1 MLEHAGR
8 EVLAEYEFGQTL
20 GCGTFGVT
28 RLVTHRRTARP
39 WACKTICKASIA
51 ASPAA
56 VADVQHEVAILQH
69 LAGHGGIVQLQGVY
83 EDERSIHL
91 VMELCTGGDL
101 LDYISRFG
109 RLSEGEAADIGR
121 VMLTTLQHCHRNG
134 VVHRDIK
141 PENFLLGAPTLLMAP
156 AGSAAA
162 VLKVSDFGVSAFH
175 TPGEH
180 FSEIVGTPFYMAPEV
195 LQRRYGPAADV
206 WSVGV
211 VIYLMIAGCLPFNG
225 NSDRQII
232 KAVMDSEPDFAGEAW
247 QGVSSCAREFVQL
260 ALTKDPLSRA
270 GIAQLLAHPW
280 MAGRGGSSKQPA
292 SSSGGTASAAA
303 ARQQQRMSLQQ
314 PQHKAAAAVRAALAA
329 PSSCWQ
335 NQECRS
341 RSSLEQRGKVPAQ
354 VRTAAA
360 SGALGG
366 AAVPRLAV
374 ATGSKLGRVLV
385 LQQA

>member
-1 MLEHAGR
+1 MSAVMCAGDQERDVSTPGQPDLWSAFAAANGMPQQRQRSKSEQVGDGLDPWDAAQLLQGSCGHSGCSGSMSTSLSAASGSCWSSSSSSSAHQISSRPAPGGGIGEGITWIMTEYARR

-56 VADVQHEVAILQH
+56 VSDVQHEVAILQH
-69 LAGHGGIVQLQGVY
+69 LAGHAGIVQLQGVY
-83 EDERSIHL
+83 EDERNIHL

-101 LDYISRFG
+101 LDYISRFQ
-109 RLSEGEAADIGR
+109 RLSEAEAADIGR

-162 VLKVSDFGVSAFH
+162 VLKISDFGVSAFH

-180 FSEIVGTPFYMAPEV
+180 FAEIVGTPFYMAPEV
-195 LQRRYGPAADV
+195 LERCYGPAADV

-225 NSDRQII
+225 NTDRQII
-232 KAVMDSEPDFAGEAW
+232 KAVMDSEPDF
-247 QGVSSCAREFVQL
+247 Q
-260 ALTKDPLSRA
+260 
-270 GIAQLLAHPW
+270 
-280 MAGRGGSSKQPA
+280 
-292 SSSGGTASAAA
+292 
-303 ARQQQRMSLQQ
+303 
-314 PQHKAAAAVRAALAA
+314 
-329 PSSCWQ
+329 
-335 NQECRS
+335 
-341 RSSLEQRGKVPAQ
+341 AQ
-354 VRTAAA
+354 VA
-360 SGALGG
+360 GG
-366 AAVPRLAV
+366 
-374 ATGSKLGRVLV
+374 
-385 LQQA
+385 